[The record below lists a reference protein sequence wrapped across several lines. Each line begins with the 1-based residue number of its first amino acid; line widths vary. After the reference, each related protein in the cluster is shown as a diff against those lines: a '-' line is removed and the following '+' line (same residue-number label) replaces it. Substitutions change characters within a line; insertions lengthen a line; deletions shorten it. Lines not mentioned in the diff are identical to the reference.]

1 MKRTIRIILYS
12 ILAIVLILGFFVLIT
27 VFPELTMK
35 NKIEHKN
42 YKVCSTAPIDKRMYE
57 ILDSVDNIVSK
68 CEIFQPNL
76 KHRIF
81 FYNENRFY
89 KLIQEKLIKAPTFTP
104 MYHLGNSK
112 VQNIVT
118 FRPID
123 YENNCLIQDENQ
135 KPILT
140 QIISHEIIHTFQ
152 RKVHGDTRHIPFWKL
167 EGYAEYWSDLDKNST
182 ILETIDSKIKLLE
195 HQDLSWLKDKNG
207 EFIPFGL
214 EEINK
219 SYFQDSTGTWHAG
232 TYFVAHLMAQYV
244 FEIKKLDYDK
254 FMSEETKQTVILHD
268 MFAWSE
274 TFNKQ

>member
-1 MKRTIRIILYS
+1 MKKTIRIVFYS
-12 ILAIVLILGFFVLIT
+12 ILAIVLILGFFVLIS

-42 YKVCSTAPIDKRMYE
+42 YKVCSTTPIDKRMYE

-68 CEIFQPNL
+68 CEIYQPNL

-81 FYNENRFY
+81 FYNENKLY
-89 KLIQEKLIKAPTFTP
+89 KLIHEKLIKAPTFTP

-123 YENNCLIQDENQ
+123 YKNNCLIQDENQ
-135 KPILT
+135 KPNLT

-152 RKVHGDTRHIPFWKL
+152 VKAHGDTKNIPFWKI
-167 EGYAEYWSDLDKNST
+167 EGYAEYWSDLDRNKIT
-182 ILETIDSKIKLLE
+182 LEAIDFKIELLK
-195 HQDLSWLKDKNG
+195 HQDLSWMQDKNG
-207 EFIPFGL
+207 EFISIGL
-214 EEINK
+214 EQINK
-219 SYFQDSTGTWHAG
+219 SYFQDSTGTWHTG

-244 FEIKKLDYDK
+244 FEIKELDYDK
-254 FMSEETKQTVILHD
+254 FMSEDIKQNDILVE
-268 MFAWSE
+268 MFKWSE
-274 TFNKQ
+274 TQ